1 MRATWCGE
9 ALSLTL
15 TLTLT
20 LNLTLTWCGK
30 VLSPT
35 PHPNPNLVW
44 QGAQP
49 DGGEAQP
56 CQLPPRA
63 ESEQRAQRAG
73 QLGRAP
79 HREAGGDVRR
89 AIELEAAW

>member
-1 MRATWCGE
+1 MRATWCGK
-9 ALSLTL
+9 ALS
-15 TLTLT
+15 
-20 LNLTLTWCGK
+20 
-30 VLSPT
+30 
-35 PHPNPNLVW
+35 PHPNPNPHPHPNPNPNLVW

-56 CQLPPRA
+56 GQLPPRA
-63 ESEQRAQRAG
+63 EGEQRAQRAG

-89 AIELEAAW
+89 AIELEAAWLG

>member
-1 MRATWCGE
+1 MRATWCGK
-9 ALSLTL
+9 ALSPHP
-15 TLTLT
+15 
-20 LNLTLTWCGK
+20 N
-30 VLSPT
+30 PHPNPHPH

-56 CQLPPRA
+56 GQLPPRA
-63 ESEQRAQRAG
+63 EGEQRAQRAG

-89 AIELEAAW
+89 AIELEAAWLG